1 MYTVAVTPLC
11 LPEINNIHYNHV
23 LGIISGFGYSEGSH
37 DMIKSYA
44 NSKKLEERKAF
55 HKYYDVI
62 SSTQCMEKFGRD
74 WVLRRKASVDE
85 EEGTF
90 FWMEK

>member
-1 MYTVAVTPLC
+1 M
-11 LPEINNIHYNHV
+11 
-23 LGIISGFGYSEGSH
+23 LGIISGFGYNEDSH
-37 DMIKSYA
+37 DAIKSYA

-74 WVLRRKASVDE
+74 WVPRRKASVDE